1 MHVHGLVSGQ
11 IWIDMVGDVAVFAHA
26 TGEKAKL
33 RLAKASGKGGSG
45 KARRGRVEGEVRSTH
60 WSPYDGVGVV
70 NAIP

>member
-33 RLAKASGKGGSG
+33 RLAKAFLRWMRTNGWSALTDTKQQSLTALFTAAN
-45 KARRGRVEGEVRSTH
+45 KATK
-60 WSPYDGVGVV
+60 
-70 NAIP
+70 